1 MSNNSY
7 SIYLAGPISGI
18 DFEEGEGW
26 RQEAINY
33 LWKRDIDCFSPLR
46 KKDYL
51 KGEGHLTG
59 SYNEWP
65 LSSQR
70 GIYARDRYDCHR
82 VDLVLANLLDS
93 GAYDNGMQRVS
104 IGTVMEIAW
113 AAQNNTP
120 VVLIMEEDN
129 IHRHPM
135 LLEACPFV
143 VDNLA
148 EALDLTEA
156 ILRPSKTKY

>member
-1 MSNNSY
+1 MNKY
-7 SIYLAGPISGI
+7 SVYLAGPISGI

-26 RQEAINY
+26 RQQAINY
-33 LWKRDIDCFSPLR
+33 LAECGIDAFSPLR

-59 SYNEWP
+59 SYDDWP
-65 LSSQR
+65 LSTQR
-70 GIYARDRYDCHR
+70 GIYARDRFDCHR
-82 VDLVLANLLDS
+82 VDVVIANLLDS
-93 GAYDNGMQRVS
+93 GADESGKQRVS

-113 AAQNNTP
+113 AAQHNTP
-120 VVLIMEEDN
+120 VVLIMEHDN

-143 VDNLA
+143 VDNLQ
-148 EALDLTEA
+148 EALDLTDA
-156 ILRPSKTKY
+156 ILRPSKVK

>member
-1 MSNNSY
+1 MSTNSY
-7 SIYLAGPISGI
+7 SVYLAGPISGI

-33 LWKRDIDCFSPLR
+33 LTPRDIDCFSPLR
-46 KKDYL
+46 KKNYL
-51 KGEGHLTG
+51 KDQGHLTG
-59 SYNEWP
+59 TFEDWP
-65 LSSQR
+65 LSTQR
-70 GIYARDRYDCHR
+70 GIYARDRFDCHR
-82 VDLVLANLLDS
+82 VDVVLANLLDS
-93 GAYDNGMQRVS
+93 GAYDNGTQRVS

-120 VVLIMEEDN
+120 VVLIMEDGN

-156 ILRPSKTKY
+156 ILRPSKVK